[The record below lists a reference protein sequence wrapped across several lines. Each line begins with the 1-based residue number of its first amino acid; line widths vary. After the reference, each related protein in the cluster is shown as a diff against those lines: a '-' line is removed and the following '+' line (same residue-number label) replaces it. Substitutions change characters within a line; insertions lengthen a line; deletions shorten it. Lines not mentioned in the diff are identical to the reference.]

1 MQCVHLYMCRYMC
14 VRYMHLLDKSRIA
27 YRLIFP
33 LRNFATYVAL
43 SYFHFYSSVIG
54 DTVTTRQ
61 HAMCCVRNV
70 THPSFIDR
78 VSKSHRRKGG
88 EDPLVKP
95 RNRFQIVRRESQYP
109 CKSKMEHYRVSRR
122 EQSVSPIINLF
133 KVNIRWDVAWHRQ
146 SSLSN

>member
-54 DTVTTRQ
+54 DTVTMRQ

-78 VSKSHRRKGG
+78 VSESQTEGRRGSF
-88 EDPLVKP
+88 VKP
-95 RNRFQIVRRESQYP
+95 RNRFRIVRRESQYP
-109 CKSKMEHYRVSRR
+109 KSNMEHYI
-122 EQSVSPIINLF
+122 ECPGENNLLSPQL
-133 KVNIRWDVAWHRQ
+133 
-146 SSLSN
+146 